1 MASSEDEDRRRAE
14 KARQVGLF
22 RYSLIQDLLD
32 NSLTTR
38 ERGRLA
44 RELAAKE
51 HTDPF
56 GRQVKVSRGTIDRW
70 TRDYRGGGFAALVP
84 EPRKA
89 VPRTPPEVLELAAAL
104 KRENPG
110 RTAAQIQRILRTT
123 QGWSP
128 TERTLQRHFVT
139 AGLPGA
145 SGDRSV
151 FGRFEATRG
160 NELWTGDALHGPKI
174 GGRKTYLFA
183 FIDDHSRAIVGHRFG
198 FAEDT
203 VRLAAALRPALSARG
218 VPESIYVDNGSA
230 FVDTWL
236 LRACA
241 SLAVRLTHSKPGRPQ
256 GRGKIERFFRTVR
269 DQFFVELDEER
280 VGRIEHLTELNRLFT
295 AWVETVYHRAVHS
308 ETGQPPIERW
318 LGSIPRPLPLP
329 SPADLREAF
338 LWSELRTVTKTATVS
353 LHGNSYGV
361 DPMLAGMRI
370 ELVFD
375 PFDLTNIEVRASGKA
390 LGKAV
395 PHHVGRHAHPKA
407 SPETPAQPGAAD
419 RDRLPQDPRR
429 GTHGEHRQGHQLLVP
444 DGRFTRPAVK
454 PSRAEELY
462 FDPEP
467 DLFMLTPRELA
478 DRALALAEV
487 CCRRAEQDA
496 GALDAPAVRIALRT
510 VRLAVR
516 LGQRAEA
523 DESAELAAARAE
535 FCPCPRRIP

>member
-1 MASSEDEDRRRAE
+1 MSPSEGEDRRRAE
-14 KARQVGLF
+14 RARQVGLF
-22 RYSLIQDLLD
+22 RYGLIQDLID
-32 NSLTTR
+32 TKLTTR
-38 ERGRLA
+38 QRGKLA

-56 GRQVKVSRGTIDRW
+56 GRQVRVARGTLDRW
-70 TRDYRGGGFAALVP
+70 ARHYRAGGFPALVP
-84 EPRKA
+84 AQRQ
-89 VPRTPPEVLELAAAL
+89 VTPRTPVEVLDLAAAL
-104 KRENPG
+104 KKENPA

-128 TERTLQRHFVT
+128 TDRTLQRHFAD
-139 AGLPGA
+139 AGLTGA
-145 SGDRSV
+145 SGEKSV

-269 DQFFVELDEER
+269 DQFLVELDEER
-280 VGRIEHLTELNRLFT
+280 VGQIEHLAELNRLFT
-295 AWVETVYHRAVHS
+295 AWVETVYHRTVHS

-338 LWSELRTVTKTATVS
+338 LWSEFRTVTKTATVS
-353 LHGNSYGV
+353 LHGNSYEV
-361 DPMLAGMRI
+361 DPMLVGMKV

-375 PFDLTNIEVRASGKA
+375 PFDLTEIEVRTSGKSA
-390 LGKAV
+390 GKAV
-395 PHHVGRHAHPKA
+395 PHRVGRHTHPKA
-407 SPETPAQPGAAD
+407 RPETPPESAPPTGID
-419 RDRLPQDPRR
+419 YLKILDE
-429 GTHGEHRQGHQLLVP
+429 THKANTAKGINYSSLMD
-444 DGRFTRPAVK
+444 DGRG
-454 PSRAEELY
+454 
-462 FDPEP
+462 
-467 DLFMLTPRELA
+467 PR
-478 DRALALAEV
+478 
-487 CCRRAEQDA
+487 
-496 GALDAPAVRIALRT
+496 
-510 VRLAVR
+510 
-516 LGQRAEA
+516 
-523 DESAELAAARAE
+523 
-535 FCPCPRRIP
+535 

>member
-32 NSLTTR
+32 SNLTTR

-44 RELAAKE
+44 RELAEKE

-70 TRDYRGGGFAALVP
+70 SRDYRRGGFPALVP

-89 VPRTPPEVLELAAAL
+89 VPRTPPEVLDLAAAL

-128 TERTLQRHFVT
+128 TERTLQRHFVA
-139 AGLPGA
+139 AGLTGGT
-145 SGDRSV
+145 SSETSV

-241 SLAVRLTHSKPGRPQ
+241 SLAIRLTHSKPGRPQ

-269 DQFFVELDEER
+269 DQFLVELDDER
-280 VGRIEHLTELNRLFT
+280 VGQIEHLTELNRLFT
-295 AWVETVYHRAVHS
+295 AWVETVYHRTVHS

-318 LGSIPRPLPLP
+318 LGSIPKPLPLP

-338 LWSELRTVTKTATVS
+338 LWSEFRTVTKTATVS
-353 LHGNSYGV
+353 LHGNTYEV
-361 DPMLAGMRI
+361 DPMLSGMRV

-375 PFDLTNIEVRASGKA
+375 PFDLTQIEVRASGKTA
-390 LGKAV
+390 GTAV
-395 PHHVGRHAHPKA
+395 PHQVGRHTHPKA
-407 SPETPAQPGAAD
+407 SPEVSAQPAPSTGINYLKILDEKHTANTAK
-419 RDRLPQDPRR
+419 
-429 GTHGEHRQGHQLLVP
+429 GINYSSLLD
-444 DGRFTRPAVK
+444 DGRR
-454 PSRAEELY
+454 
-462 FDPEP
+462 
-467 DLFMLTPRELA
+467 
-478 DRALALAEV
+478 
-487 CCRRAEQDA
+487 
-496 GALDAPAVRIALRT
+496 
-510 VRLAVR
+510 
-516 LGQRAEA
+516 QR
-523 DESAELAAARAE
+523 
-535 FCPCPRRIP
+535 

>member
-14 KARQVGLF
+14 KARQIGLF

-32 NSLTTR
+32 QDLTTR

-44 RELAAKE
+44 RELAAQE

-56 GRQVKVSRGTIDRW
+56 GRQVRVARGTLDRW
-70 TRDYRGGGFAALVP
+70 ARHYRAGGFAALVP

-89 VPRTPPEVLELAAAL
+89 VPKTPPEVLELAAAL
-104 KRENPG
+104 KRENPA

-128 TERTLQRHFVT
+128 TERTLQRHFAG
-139 AGLPGA
+139 AGL
-145 SGDRSV
+145 SGLPSQASV

-160 NELWTGDALHGPKI
+160 NELWTGDALHGPRI
-174 GGRKTYLFA
+174 AGRKTYLFA

-241 SLAVRLTHSKPGRPQ
+241 SLAIRLTHSKPGRPQ

-269 DQFFVELDEER
+269 DQFLVELDDVR
-280 VGRIEHLTELNRLFT
+280 AARIEHLPELNRLFT
-295 AWVETVYHRAVHS
+295 AWVETVYHRTVHS

-318 LGSIPRPLPLP
+318 LGSIPKPLPLP

-338 LWSELRTVTKTATVS
+338 LWSEFRTVTKTATIS
-353 LHGNSYGV
+353 LHGNSYEV
-361 DPMLAGMRI
+361 DPMLTGTRV

-375 PFDLTNIEVRASGKA
+375 PFDLTEIEVRAAGKPA
-390 LGKAV
+390 GKAV
-395 PHHVGRHAHPKA
+395 PHRLGRHTHPKA
-407 SPETPAQPGAAD
+407 SPEIPPQPAAPTGIDYLKVLDATHQAD
-419 RDRLPQDPRR
+419 TAR
-429 GTHGEHRQGHQLLVP
+429 GINYSSLMD
-444 DGRFTRPAVK
+444 DGR
-454 PSRAEELY
+454 
-462 FDPEP
+462 
-467 DLFMLTPRELA
+467 
-478 DRALALAEV
+478 
-487 CCRRAEQDA
+487 
-496 GALDAPAVRIALRT
+496 
-510 VRLAVR
+510 
-516 LGQRAEA
+516 GQG
-523 DESAELAAARAE
+523 
-535 FCPCPRRIP
+535 